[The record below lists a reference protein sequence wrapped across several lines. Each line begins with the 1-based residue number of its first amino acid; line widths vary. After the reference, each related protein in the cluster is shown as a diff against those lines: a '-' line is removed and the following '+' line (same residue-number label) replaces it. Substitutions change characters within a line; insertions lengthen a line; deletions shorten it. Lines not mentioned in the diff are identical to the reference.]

1 MDDGERRR
9 RFAVARVARLAT
21 VDADGRPHVV
31 PLVFALVDDVVWS
44 AVDAKPKSTYRLRR
58 LVNVE
63 ATGRASLLV
72 DHFDEDWSALWW
84 VRVDGPAEVL
94 APDDPRG
101 GPGVDAL
108 VEKYPQ
114 YRDARP
120 AGPLRGP
127 SPPGGRTPPA
137 RPPPAPA
144 RPP

>member
-1 MDDGERRR
+1 MDDAERRR

-31 PLVFALVDDVVWS
+31 PLVFALVEDVVWS

-58 LVNVE
+58 LANVE

-94 APDDPRG
+94 APDDPRS

-108 VEKYPQ
+108 VQKYPQ

-120 AGPLRGP
+120 AGPLLSVRCETWRSWSAVP
-127 SPPGGRTPPA
+127 SQGA
-137 RPPPAPA
+137 
-144 RPP
+144 

>member
-1 MDDGERRR
+1 MDDAERRR
-9 RFAVARVARLAT
+9 RFALARVARLAT
-21 VDADGRPHVV
+21 VDAGGRPHVV
-31 PLVFALVDDVVWS
+31 PLVFALVQDVVWS

-58 LVNVE
+58 LANVE

-94 APDDPRG
+94 AADDPRAVR
-101 GPGVDAL
+101 GVDAL

-120 AGPLRGP
+120 AGPVLAIRCETWQSWSAA
-127 SPPGGRTPPA
+127 SPPGA
-137 RPPPAPA
+137 
-144 RPP
+144 